1 MRKSLFF
8 RLCRFLPALT
18 ALQGALVTGQV
29 STARSAEHPLD
40 PLAAEEYTAA
50 VSTLKE
56 AAYTDLK
63 SRYPLITLEEPPKDD
78 VLKCTPGDETS
89 RRAFVI
95 VKKGPETF
103 EAVVDVSTRKVCR
116 LNRST
121 QHPY

>member
-8 RLCRFLPALT
+8 TLCRFLPALT
-18 ALQGALVTGQV
+18 ALQGALVSGQV
-29 STARSAEHPLD
+29 SPARSAEHPLD

-63 SRYPLITLEEPPKDD
+63 SRYPLMTLEEPPKDD
-78 VLKCTPGDETS
+78 VLKWTPGDETP

-103 EAVVDVSTRKVCR
+103 EGD
-116 LNRST
+116 NRAAGHFACT
-121 QHPY
+121 GM